1 MPTRVLSLLRGA
13 DAGAARAADPALDL
27 NAYAV
32 AEDVELT
39 LVLKDAG
46 VELGLE
52 AATPRPGSV
61 GGVEVPAAEPATD
74 LLALLGSGV
83 TVLAVT
89 EDLAVRGLDPAEL
102 LPGIDLVDEQGLSA
116 LVATS
121 DVTLAMTS

>member
-39 LVLKDAG
+39 LVLKDAA

-52 AATPRPGSV
+52 GASSHPGAIA
-61 GGVEVPAAEPATD
+61 GIDVPAAEPATD

-83 TVLAVT
+83 TVLAVI
-89 EDLAVRGLDPAEL
+89 EDLAARGLDPADL
-102 LPGIDLVDEQGLSA
+102 LPGIDVVDERDLAGL
-116 LVATS
+116 VVDH
-121 DVTLAMTS
+121 DVTLTTTS

>member
-39 LVLKDAG
+39 LVLKDAA
-46 VELGLE
+46 VELGLQK
-52 AATPRPGSV
+52 ASSHPGTV
-61 GGVEVPAAEPATD
+61 AGIDVPAANPADD

-83 TVLAVT
+83 RVLAVT
-89 EDLAVRGLDPAEL
+89 EDLAQRGLDPADL
-102 LPGIDLVDEQGLSA
+102 LPGIDVVDEPA
-116 LVATS
+116 LAQLVGDH
-121 DVTLAMTS
+121 DVTLTTTS

>member
-52 AATPRPGSV
+52 HATARPGSV
-61 GGVEVPAAEPATD
+61 VGVEVPAAEPATD

-83 TVLAVT
+83 SILAVT
-89 EDLAVRGLDPAEL
+89 EDLAARGLDPGEL
-102 LPGIDLVDEQGLSA
+102 LPGIDIGAARHLPL

-121 DVTLAMTS
+121 DVTLATTS